1 MYFEE
6 LELENFRNYR
16 YQKINFHK
24 KINLITGQNAQG
36 KTNLIEALYMMSLG
50 KSFRTSRD
58 NELIRFESNNA
69 RIKTISSKD
78 NEQLKI
84 DIILIKNKKSIR
96 IDDIPLKKISDLLEN
111 ILIVVFSPEDLRI
124 VKDDPNKRRLFI
136 DRELCQLKPV
146 YYDNLV
152 SYKKILDQRN
162 AFLKNREL
170 DIDML
175 DVWDAELAN
184 KGSWIMKRRAYFIEK
199 LACISA
205 DIHSKISDGKEK
217 LQLTYESNIEKT
229 EKIED
234 QYEIFTRTLNKC
246 RSKDIERMTSTR
258 GIQRDDIKIEIDGID
273 VRKYGS
279 QGQQRSA
286 ALSLKLAEINLI
298 VEETGES
305 PILLLDD
312 VLSELDEIR
321 RKKLITSF
329 GDIQIFITTTDI
341 NEEILSQLPEH
352 AIFEVNAGVVDR
364 KY

>member
-1 MYFEE
+1 
-6 LELENFRNYR
+6 
-16 YQKINFHK
+16 
-24 KINLITGQNAQG
+24 
-36 KTNLIEALYMMSLG
+36 
-50 KSFRTSRD
+50 
-58 NELIRFESNNA
+58 
-69 RIKTISSKD
+69 
-78 NEQLKI
+78 
-84 DIILIKNKKSIR
+84 
-96 IDDIPLKKISDLLEN
+96 
-111 ILIVVFSPEDLRI
+111 
-124 VKDDPNKRRLFI
+124 
-136 DRELCQLKPV
+136 
-146 YYDNLV
+146 
-152 SYKKILDQRN
+152 
-162 AFLKNREL
+162 
-170 DIDML
+170 
-175 DVWDAELAN
+175 
-184 KGSWIMKRRAYFIEK
+184 
-199 LACISA
+199 
-205 DIHSKISDGKEK
+205 
-217 LQLTYESNIEKT
+217 
-229 EKIED
+229 
-234 QYEIFTRTLNKC
+234 
-246 RSKDIERMTSTR
+246 MTSTR